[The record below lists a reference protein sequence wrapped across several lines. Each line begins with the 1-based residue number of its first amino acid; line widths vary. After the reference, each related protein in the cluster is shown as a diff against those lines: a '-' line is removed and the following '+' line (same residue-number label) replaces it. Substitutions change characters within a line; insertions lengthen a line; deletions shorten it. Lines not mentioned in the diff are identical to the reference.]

1 MRGDVAASLGH
12 SEDQLCFPE
21 QAQRVQHSV
30 PADSVLLLQV
40 RHGRQ
45 RSRPP
50 LASFDAPAQDRLQLA
65 VRRNGQTGI
74 NRVSSTHQ
82 INLDHARPA
91 LTSTYIYVDLI
102 CSALIR

>member
-1 MRGDVAASLGH
+1 M
-12 SEDQLCFPE
+12 
-21 QAQRVQHSV
+21 QHGV
-30 PADSVLLLQV
+30 PANPVLLLEV

-50 LASFDAPAQDRLQLA
+50 LASFDTSAQDRLQLA
-65 VRRNGQTGI
+65 IRGNGQTGI
-74 NRVSSTHQ
+74 NRVSSTHK

-91 LTSTYIYVDLI
+91 LTSTYIYVALI